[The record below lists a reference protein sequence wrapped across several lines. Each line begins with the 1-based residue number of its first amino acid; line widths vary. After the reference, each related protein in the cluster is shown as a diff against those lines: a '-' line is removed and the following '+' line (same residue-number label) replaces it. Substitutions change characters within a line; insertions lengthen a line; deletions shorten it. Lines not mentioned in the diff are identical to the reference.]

1 MFCIFCIIYVLLK
14 INFRFLYCDSGY
26 KLIDYNNNELQ
37 QSRWALICVLCRER
51 VGACIQCSI
60 KTCKTAYHVTCAF
73 KYGLEMKAII
83 EDEMAD
89 DGVKLRVS
97 YCMRS
102 KFIEIIVSRRTIDQS
117 DNFVFLVV
125 LSKA

>member
-1 MFCIFCIIYVLLK
+1 MKFFH
-14 INFRFLYCDSGY
+14 CDSGY
-26 KLIDYNNNELQ
+26 KLIECNNELQ

-97 YCMRS
+97 YHTRS
-102 KFIEIIVSRRTIDQS
+102 KSTEITVSRR
-117 DNFVFLVV
+117 
-125 LSKA
+125 

>member
-1 MFCIFCIIYVLLK
+1 MENENFC
-14 INFRFLYCDSGY
+14 
-26 KLIDYNNNELQ
+26 LQ

-89 DGVKLRVS
+89 DGVKLRVLFN
-97 YCMRS
+97 
-102 KFIEIIVSRRTIDQS
+102 KK
-117 DNFVFLVV
+117 L
-125 LSKA
+125 L

>member
-1 MFCIFCIIYVLLK
+1 
-14 INFRFLYCDSGY
+14 
-26 KLIDYNNNELQ
+26 LQ

-97 YCMRS
+97 YYMRF
-102 KFIEIIVSRRTIDQS
+102 KFIGIVCDYNYIESF
-117 DNFVFLVV
+117 DNFVFVVV
-125 LSKA
+125 LSKAQ